1 MKILVYGGGLGNQI
15 FGYAFTEFLRSK
27 YKDSR
32 LYGVYNKRLMSEHY
46 GLEINKW
53 FDVNLPPSKW
63 YITLLVYI
71 LYLLDELNL

>member
-32 LYGVYNKRLMSEHY
+32 LYGVYNKRMMSEHY

-53 FDVNLPPSKW
+53 FDVNYCQNDDFANEDLEVFA
-63 YITLLVYI
+63 TERV
-71 LYLLDELNL
+71 